1 MSTFA
6 IVIFL
11 STVGVLALLTLMDSV
26 DAERMFSR
34 RDKS

>member
-1 MSTFA
+1 MSMFA
-6 IVIFL
+6 VVIFL
-11 STVGVLALLTLMDSV
+11 STVGILALLTLTDSV